1 MNRSVKI
8 LGIAGSL
15 RRESYNRSLLRAATE
30 LVPEGCELETF
41 DIKDLPFYN
50 QDHDANPDPH
60 VAAFKDR
67 IRAADAILFVT
78 PEYNYSV
85 PGVLKNA
92 IDCASR
98 PYGDSAWQGKPA
110 AIMGASVGSLG
121 TARAQYH
128 LRQSMVFLN
137 MHPLNMPEVM
147 VATATERFD
156 ADGKLIHAKS
166 RELVARQLQALVN
179 WTLRLNAAQT

>member
-1 MNRSVKI
+1 MERSVKI

-15 RRESYNRSLLRAATE
+15 RKDSFNRSLLRAATD

-41 DIKDLPFYN
+41 DIRDLPFYD

-60 VAAFKDR
+60 VVAFKSR
-67 IRAADAILFVT
+67 IRAADAILFAT

-110 AIMGASVGSLG
+110 AIMGASSGRGG
-121 TARAQYH
+121 TMRAQYH

-147 VATATERFD
+147 VANAMEHFD
-156 ADGKLIHAKS
+156 ADGKLIDAKS
-166 RELVARQLQALVN
+166 RDLVARQLQALVA
-179 WTLRLNAAQT
+179 WTRRLNAAQS